1 MMRSAANFETPNSGA
16 SRRSVKF
23 GRQYAV
29 TKQQPVLR
37 RQAPRSAPA
46 DRVCSVELRRS
57 HQLAADSVDSA
68 R

>member
-1 MMRSAANFETPNSGA
+1 MRSAANFETLSSGA

-23 GRQYAV
+23 VRQYAV
-29 TKQQPVLR
+29 TKQQPVFR

-46 DRVCSVELRRS
+46 HRVCSVAPRS
-57 HQLAADSVDSA
+57 GHQLAANSADSA